1 MKPFLVSDRRR
12 IFGLHSL
19 GFLVVTIAAYF
30 SAVVTLSYAMNRF
43 GTVRSAALIGLAV
56 GYLLNGIFGYA
67 WARKA
72 NSISRSVVYVAT
84 QIGIGGTLLFLAT
97 SPVIMFAMLPVVGQ
111 AVVLLPRRL
120 MFAACGTMLAVLV
133 VPLSIFSGWRPASV
147 LGAFFLVGIVFVVV
161 ITDLAVKEQRAKRE
175 VERLVSELKDANDQL
190 RQYADQVEELAT
202 LKERNRLAREIHDS
216 LGHYLTV
223 VIVQIEAAMAV
234 FEKDR
239 EGSLDVLRKAQGLA
253 QKGLADVRRSVVALR
268 ASPTETRS
276 LIDSLNA
283 LIDECRVSGLQTEFQ
298 LVGTP
303 RDLSPSA
310 ELALYR
316 AAQEALTNVR
326 RHSQASVATVTLNYS
341 ADSVWLKVH
350 DDGIGAT
357 ELTKGFGL
365 VGMHERVQNLGGE
378 VRITTAANQGF
389 TLEVNLPG

>member
-1 MKPFLVSDRRR
+1 MKPFLVSDRSR

-19 GFLVVTIAAYF
+19 GFVVVTIAAYF

-133 VPLSIFSGWRPASV
+133 VPLLIFSGWRPASV
-147 LGAFFLVGIVFVVV
+147 LGAFFLVGILFVVV
-161 ITDLAVKEQRAKRE
+161 ITELAVKEQRAKRE

-253 QKGLADVRRSVVALR
+253 QQGLADVRRSVVALR
-268 ASPTETRS
+268 ASPTEARS

-341 ADSVWLKVH
+341 TDSVWLKVH